1 MLRVCYGIFGGEE
14 NNNSIRSM
22 IYGAQRRNRTTD
34 TRIFNKCVV
43 IKICYINN
51 LNSTKINVLRV
62 VLQGLKFR
70 LDSQRF
76 VAYQLTHQY
85 IAE

>member
-1 MLRVCYGIFGGEE
+1 VLRVCYGIFGGEE

-34 TRIFNKCVV
+34 TRIFNRCVV
-43 IKICYINN
+43 IKFRYINN
-51 LNSTKINVLRV
+51 LKSTMLNVLQVMLR
-62 VLQGLKFR
+62 GLKFR

-76 VAYQLTHQY
+76 
-85 IAE
+85 

>member
-34 TRIFNKCVV
+34 TRIFNRCVV
-43 IKICYINN
+43 IKYILINN
-51 LNSTKINVLRV
+51 LKSTKVKVLQVVLRS
-62 VLQGLKFR
+62 LKFR

-76 VAYQLTHQY
+76 VAYLLTHQY